1 MQNSKIN
8 TVLLVVLV
16 ILVAIGLWFM
26 VSKKDAAVNV
36 QDTVSEVSQTPSVNT
51 NTNTTPVKPVDNT
64 APSPAE
70 KQYAAI
76 GIRFSYNPIA
86 TTWLSSDSSL
96 TNGTLTK
103 TNVGTSTTDP
113 YLESIVFSELP
124 FNSSGGYIKLAS
136 EKYGSNTFDV
146 YQYDENGTKV
156 YILHSGRGDIFVK
169 IPFRAGGNATTKYI
183 DLASVSF
190 NM

>member
-8 TVLLVVLV
+8 TVLLVILI
-16 ILVAIGLWFM
+16 ILVAAGLWFM
-26 VSKKDAAVNV
+26 VSKKDTAVTV
-36 QDTVSEVSQTPSVNT
+36 QPDVSDVSQTPSQNT
-51 NTNTTPVKPVDNT
+51 NNNTVTPGQNT
-64 APSPAE
+64 STSPAE
-70 KQYAAI
+70 KQYTGQ
-76 GIRFSYNPIA
+76 GIRFSYDPSA
-86 TTWLSSDSSL
+86 TTWLSSDHAL
-96 TNGTLTK
+96 VNGSLTK

-146 YQYDENGTKV
+146 YQYDESGTRV
-156 YILHSGRGDIFVK
+156 YVLKSGRGNILVTV
-169 IPFRAGGNATTKYI
+169 PFRTGGNETTKYI

-190 NM
+190 IQ